1 MSAVVVAF
9 EAFRPSPQRPW
20 QNHELAE
27 LYRAV
32 DILKKAGLPIET
44 DMGMSDEG
52 EPWFAFCRADNG
64 EVIVHC
70 ARINGLFVASSVAID
85 QTFKG
90 TNFREVIDSIVR
102 YEPLKVSLT
111 TAGSRLTLHPI
122 MVLAAFV
129 ATALLFAQKAD
140 AHDLHAAIV
149 TLNGG
154 GHDAAA
160 PKGLAAFK
168 AVIGGFFQS
177 LAEGSA
183 NLRTGSQSAQATD
196 AEAPAALAALMAAAM
211 SLIST
216 TAQSYGIE
224 DLLPAGAAVVTPVA
238 AQVSSLAIA
247 DPASTLSVPLDRS
260 APAPQP
266 VEDSAYQS
274 WVGALIAGSGLTESK
289 PVITTTPAI
298 THEAAPS
305 VDLSSVLPAA
315 DSVHAAAVAVADQH
329 FIFPLQ
335 HIPVAT
341 SAPAT
346 IDTGATTATTSA
358 PASAAPA
365 TAFNMSE
372 VSSVALAVLL
382 GQGTLPNNAD
392 ALKIFEDSHNNAVGP
407 KGGDAPG
414 AGDEHSPAAAGGDHA
429 AALQRASQP
438 QPSDPTP
445 STPHSVAPDGN
456 SQSPNTPVAPP
467 PPDPQTP
474 SVIWLT
480 GDPTTGMAQIMTYA
494 ESNHPLQGNPT
505 YVPAADL
512 MAAINDYSTGGVHPR
527 LLVFDSNAIHLPF
540 FEFSQGVLM
549 VSDHELGITPSAAAL
564 SGATTVEL
572 ASGGVMKI
580 LGVIDLAQH
589 PLV

>member
-70 ARINGLFVASSVAID
+70 ARINGLFVASSVTID

-102 YEPLKVSLT
+102 YEPLKLPLN

-140 AHDLHAAIV
+140 AHDLQAAIV

-154 GHDAAA
+154 HDAGAA

-177 LAEGSA
+177 LADGSGHSKTA
-183 NLRTGSQSAQATD
+183 NQSAPMTD

-216 TAQSYGIE
+216 TAQSHGIE
-224 DLLPAGAAVVTPVA
+224 DILPASAAVVAPVATPVA
-238 AQVSSLAIA
+238 SLAIA
-247 DPASTLSVPLDRS
+247 DPASTLSTPLDRS

-266 VEDSAYQS
+266 VEESSYQAV
-274 WVGALIAGSGLTESK
+274 VGSLIAGSTAAESK
-289 PVITTTPAI
+289 PIIAAAAPTV
-298 THEAAPS
+298 THEAPS
-305 VDLSSVLPAA
+305 VDLSPVLPVS
-315 DSVHAAAVAVADQH
+315 DSVHAAAVADQH

-341 SAPAT
+341 TAPAS
-346 IDTGATTATTSA
+346 IDTGVTTAATSTTAAPQGAA
-358 PASAAPA
+358 PAS
-365 TAFNMSE
+365 FDMSE
-372 VSSVALAVLL
+372 VSPVALTVLL
-382 GQGTLPNNAD
+382 GQGTLSTNDPLKLFEAGHHNNGGNGQTGADGANPPAGTAEAD
-392 ALKIFEDSHNNAVGP
+392 AKPPADGST
-407 KGGDAPG
+407 
-414 AGDEHSPAAAGGDHA
+414 PAAADPHA
-429 AALQRASQP
+429 GALQPANPQP
-438 QPSDPTP
+438 QHQDP
-445 STPHSVAPDGN
+445 A
-456 SQSPNTPVAPP
+456 TPVAPA
-467 PPDPQTP
+467 PDPQTP
-474 SVIWLT
+474 QTIWLT
-480 GDPTTGMAQIMTYA
+480 GNPDTGMAQIMTYA

-505 YVPAADL
+505 LVPAADL
-512 MAAINDYSTGGVHPR
+512 MAAINDYSSSGVHPR

-580 LGVIDLAQH
+580 LGVIDLAQAT
-589 PLV
+589 L